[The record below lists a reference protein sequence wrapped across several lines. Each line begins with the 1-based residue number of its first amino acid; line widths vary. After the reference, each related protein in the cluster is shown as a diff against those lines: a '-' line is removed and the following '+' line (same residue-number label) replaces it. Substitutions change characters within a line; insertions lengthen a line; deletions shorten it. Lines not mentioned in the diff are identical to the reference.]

1 MLRESDRAGPTGGA
15 GPVAP
20 PRAADRGRPGRRGP
34 RLLPPQ
40 RGSRD
45 LGNPLGGPRSRAGRP
60 PQYRLLAQRI
70 QPLDGPDRRL
80 GGHGLRG
87 QLPRGPRVRRRRR
100 VDPRRRVSVIE
111 NPLSTRRLQE
121 GLANVPRSSLGILD
135 GEQVVG
141 MVATVRPIKDYATFL
156 RSARLVLDKHPN
168 TRFLAIGDQEVE
180 YAREMRRLGQDLG
193 IDGRVSWVGPLAN
206 PISALP
212 RVDVAVLSSR
222 SEAFSNALLEY
233 AAAGVAA
240 VATDVGGSREIVQ
253 NAVTGFL
260 VPPRSPELL
269 ADRVSS
275 PLGEPGAAAANRA
288 TRPEQGSRTLVGGQ
302 DLAAVFP
309 VLRASGAKMSDAV
322 QEVAPATAD
331 VARSAEIEV
340 SVCGGFQTA
349 SGGADAWNRLVDVL
363 DVSKRFSPLG
373 VGQHLVEVVWRQS
386 RVAGAPPDPRA
397 AVDWHCAVVRGADPL
412 RRKTTGVG
420 GAGDQLVR
428 STWGRSSTGTTPERR
443 SGPSRPAC
451 ARAPRWDSIAFLDV
465 PPDDLA
471 TTSLVAALA
480 GRFPAIRYPGE
491 VCRYFRVPETYEALL
506 KRLSSHGRQRER
518 RQRRRAGKEL
528 DARLEILSLPDT
540 IARAFPDIV
549 RLSASSKGK
558 AGQRSPFLNPRY
570 LGFHREVCE
579 QLSRVDIA
587 RVYVLHFRGR
597 PAAFIYGFTCH
608 QKFSFFQTGYDADA
622 SAYSPGNVVFQM
634 VCEQLIAQGT
644 EEFDYLRGEEEYK
657 SQFGDLRRCTE
668 TVLLFRHANHRYAG
682 QWIRSNLIALAA
694 GR

>member
-1 MLRESDRAGPTGGA
+1 
-15 GPVAP
+15 
-20 PRAADRGRPGRRGP
+20 
-34 RLLPPQ
+34 
-40 RGSRD
+40 
-45 LGNPLGGPRSRAGRP
+45 
-60 PQYRLLAQRI
+60 
-70 QPLDGPDRRL
+70 
-80 GGHGLRG
+80 
-87 QLPRGPRVRRRRR
+87 
-100 VDPRRRVSVIE
+100 
-111 NPLSTRRLQE
+111 
-121 GLANVPRSSLGILD
+121 
-135 GEQVVG
+135 
-141 MVATVRPIKDYATFL
+141 
-156 RSARLVLDKHPN
+156 
-168 TRFLAIGDQEVE
+168 
-180 YAREMRRLGQDLG
+180 
-193 IDGRVSWVGPLAN
+193 
-206 PISALP
+206 
-212 RVDVAVLSSR
+212 
-222 SEAFSNALLEY
+222 
-233 AAAGVAA
+233 
-240 VATDVGGSREIVQ
+240 
-253 NAVTGFL
+253 
-260 VPPRSPELL
+260 
-269 ADRVSS
+269 
-275 PLGEPGAAAANRA
+275 
-288 TRPEQGSRTLVGGQ
+288 
-302 DLAAVFP
+302 
-309 VLRASGAKMSDAV
+309 MSDAV

-349 SGGADAWNRLVDVL
+349 SGGADAWNRLVDVSTYPNVFRRWEWVNTWWKWFGANREL
-363 DVSKRFSPLG
+363 QVLRLTRGQQLIGIAPLYAARIPFG
-373 VGQHLVEVVWRQS
+373 GRRLAWVG
-386 RVAGAPPDPRA
+386 AGGPTCPEYLGPIIHRDYSGAAIRA
-397 AVDWHCAVVRGADPL
+397 IAACL
-412 RRKTTGVG
+412 RTG
-420 GAGDQLVR
+420 GA
-428 STWGRSSTGTTPERR
+428 
-443 SGPSRPAC
+443 
-451 ARAPRWDSIAFLDV
+451 RWDSIAFLDV

-622 SAYSPGNVVFQM
+622 SAYSPGDVVFQM

-682 QWIRSNLIALAA
+682 QWIRSNLVAPARREVKRWLV
-694 GR
+694 R